1 MTTPDEQ
8 GEWARVDRWI
18 ASWNAKQILAY
29 DKAVAEREELH
40 RKCEERERGKDDGFV
55 FPEGMK
61 EWEAQH
67 DFGEYM
73 RRRFP
78 VGAFFD
84 SIEEDRDGDWRP
96 SLTKLMQV
104 AETGVELFYAA
115 IGHIDATELFLE
127 EARGRWGPLVDAAL
141 QEMYESIERRDPV
154 TGEFTVHVWPPER
167 HKAQS

>member
-8 GEWARVDRWI
+8 AERARVDRWI
-18 ASWNAKQILAY
+18 ASWNANQILAY

-40 RKCEERERGKDDGFV
+40 RKCEERERANDDGFTL
-55 FPEGMK
+55 PERLK

-84 SIEEDRDGDWRP
+84 SIAEDRDGDWRP

-115 IGHIDATELFLE
+115 IGHIDATEEFLE

-141 QEMYESIERRDPV
+141 QEMHESIERRDPV